1 MVKFYK
7 PGKIVVVLNGR
18 FAGRKGIIVKSN
30 YESVKDRKYPH
41 CMVVG
46 LSHGPRKPTRKN
58 IAKLQAKINKLE
70 SQENTVDRIKQ
81 LKSFGV
87 FIKNYNMSH
96 LLATRYTLKDE
107 LGIAKSVAKIDELV
121 KKVKEDKIEIDNKEK
136 SKKEENAKELENL
149 KSKYGQEL
157 DDYKNEQEVDRRWLD
172 NYPKEIYKLLTQ
184 GYNLVYYFNENPHT
198 QKACNEIYKI
208 WEENYGKIFPV
219 YYTLEVKVK
228 DFQRIHRLPKIF
240 FPYSNNVNWLMN
252 PVLIKLG
259 YYKTIEV
266 KFQEELNSKNNFT
279 PDINHENALNEI
291 IEKVR

>member
-136 SKKEENAKELENL
+136 NKKEENAKELENL

-157 DDYKNEQEVDRRWLD
+157 DDYKNEVRNAKLNIGTEMYKRFMKGFLAGKSEEDRENQANTQFLF
-172 NYPKEIYKLLTQ
+172 KKLH
-184 GYNLVYYFNENPHT
+184 F
-198 QKACNEIYKI
+198 
-208 WEENYGKIFPV
+208 
-219 YYTLEVKVK
+219 
-228 DFQRIHRLPKIF
+228 
-240 FPYSNNVNWLMN
+240 
-252 PVLIKLG
+252 
-259 YYKTIEV
+259 
-266 KFQEELNSKNNFT
+266 
-279 PDINHENALNEI
+279 
-291 IEKVR
+291 